1 VVVAWAV
8 VAIFEILMA
17 GRDRRRAVSAQ
28 RARDA
33 EAAPEAV
40 APDAPAVAMVAE
52 PGDAPPPIAN
62 ADTDVDR
69 APAVAAAPAPDSPTT
84 DDDSDVAAA
93 TAEDEPPAFDERE
106 WPPVSVARGPFEPVV
121 GAPDA
126 GPLPVPPPLAVPP
139 PPGGDPAEDTR

>member
-52 PGDAPPPIAN
+52 PGDAPPPLAW
-62 ADTDVDR
+62 ADRDADR
-69 APAVAAAPAPDSPTT
+69 PATVAAAPAAPDSPPTG
-84 DDDSDVAAA
+84 DDSGVAAA
-93 TAEDEPPAFDERE
+93 TDEDGPSASDEPE
-106 WPPVSVARGPFEPVV
+106 WRPVSVARGPFEPVV
-121 GAPDA
+121 GAPDV
-126 GPLPVPPPLAVPP
+126 GPLPVPPP
-139 PPGGDPAEDTR
+139 PGDDPAEEDR